1 MKWCE
6 RGRGLKPDWTSK
18 GMDFLMFAANPEN
31 TKFIPD
37 EEFEVMFTEITFKSA
52 LPRKIQ

>member
-1 MKWCE
+1 
-6 RGRGLKPDWTSK
+6 
-18 GMDFLMFAANPEN
+18 MDFLMFAANPEN